1 MNLQTTVFSIAAIL
15 CGCLLAFT
23 FTPPVRILAYR
34 IGAVDVPTDGRRM
47 HKKPVPR
54 IGGLAI
60 YLAFVLATALF
71 GEYSPALGAI
81 WVVGEEGTSL
91 EDYVVYLKAEMLDS
105 VYLQQNS
112 FDLTDANCSTARQ
125 RYVTDKLICVLGS
138 EYALDSKDGARSFFN
153 RMRQKFIDWNYT
165 EFESAEFK
173 AAEQEIDALYEEGKG
188 VISREAELLLKGG
201 A

>member
-1 MNLQTTVFSIAAIL
+1 M
-15 CGCLLAFT
+15 
-23 FTPPVRILAYR
+23 
-34 IGAVDVPTDGRRM
+34 M
-47 HKKPVPR
+47 K
-54 IGGLAI
+54 
-60 YLAFVLATALF
+60 
-71 GEYSPALGAI
+71 
-81 WVVGEEGTSL
+81 VVGEEGTSL

-165 EFESAEFK
+165 EFESEAFARGE
-173 AAEQEIDALYEEGKG
+173 AEIDAIYADGQGK
-188 VISREAELLLKGG
+188 ITQKAALLLKDGE
-201 A
+201 